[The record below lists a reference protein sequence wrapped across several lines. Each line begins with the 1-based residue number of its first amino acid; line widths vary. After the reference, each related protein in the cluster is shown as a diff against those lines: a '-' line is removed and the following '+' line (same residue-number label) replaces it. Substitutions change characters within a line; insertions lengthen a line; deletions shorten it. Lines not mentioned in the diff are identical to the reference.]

1 MPYFRISCNSSSAMP
16 PDRVAI
22 RTNDGQNVR
31 TMPDGRDSDVSL
43 RVSNITKRFGD
54 FTAVEDLSFDV
65 RAGRVFGFLGPN
77 GAGKTTTIRMIVGI
91 TAPDEGSIELFGEH
105 MSHTLQNRIGYL
117 PEERGLYKKM
127 KVVDQLKY
135 FAELKGVSGATAE
148 KKIDFWLERMG
159 LAEWKKKKTTDLSKG
174 MQQKIQFIS
183 TVLHDPD
190 LLILD
195 EPFSGLDPVN
205 VEFMIDVLSEFRSEE
220 KTVIFSTHL
229 MSTAERLCHDILLI
243 NKARKVVGGSLREVK
258 ESYGTNLIAFRG
270 TGAEK
275 VLADKSLVERVV
287 SHADEQELHLAD
299 GIDPQRVLK
308 ALMESAASVSKFEI
322 TEPSLNDIFIE
333 KVGLNS
339 PP

>member
-1 MPYFRISCNSSSAMP
+1 
-16 PDRVAI
+16 
-22 RTNDGQNVR
+22 
-31 TMPDGRDSDVSL
+31 MPDTRESDVSL
-43 RVSNITKRFGD
+43 RVSNVTKRFGD

-91 TAPDEGSIELFGEH
+91 TAPDEGSIELFGETV
-105 MSHTLQNRIGYL
+105 SHTLQNRIGYL

-135 FAELKGVSGATAE
+135 FAELKGVSNRDAE

-159 LAEWKKKKTTDLSKG
+159 LAEWKKKRTTDLSKG

-190 LLILD
+190 LLVLD
-195 EPFSGLDPVN
+195 EPFSGLDPIN
-205 VEFMIDVLSEFRSEE
+205 VEFMIDVISEFKTQY

-229 MSTAERLCHDILLI
+229 METAERLCNDIILI
-243 NKARKVVGGSLREVK
+243 NRSRKVIGGSLREVK
-258 ESYGTNLIAFRG
+258 ESYGKNLIAFRG
-270 TGAEK
+270 SNAEN
-275 VLADKSLVERVV
+275 VLADKTLVLKIVT
-287 SHADEQELHLAD
+287 HADEQELHLAD
-299 GIDPQRVLK
+299 GITPQQLLK
-308 ALMESAASVSKFEI
+308 TLIDSGALITKFEV

-333 KVGLNS
+333 KVGGSLES
-339 PP
+339 RL